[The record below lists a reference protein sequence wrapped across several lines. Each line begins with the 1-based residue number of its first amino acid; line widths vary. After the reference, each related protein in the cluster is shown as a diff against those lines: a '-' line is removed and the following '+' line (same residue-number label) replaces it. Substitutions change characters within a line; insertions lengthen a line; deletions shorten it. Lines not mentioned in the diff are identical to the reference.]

1 MVERPKTDT
10 HPHLQQILELPVNLA
25 CLQTVKE
32 NIHMQKKKKLQS
44 GKQICI
50 RAKDSALLY
59 LLSMLYLFIL
69 LKYSDFVVLIKNKNN
84 CYKNVV

>member
-32 NIHMQKKKKLQS
+32 NIHMQR
-44 GKQICI
+44 GKNCSLGNKYVLGQ
-50 RAKDSALLY
+50 RAVHY
-59 LLSMLYLFIL
+59 LLSMLYLFFL

>member
-32 NIHMQKKKKLQS
+32 NIHMQR
-44 GKQICI
+44 GKNCSQGNKYVLGQ
-50 RAKDSALLY
+50 RAVHY
-59 LLSMLYLFIL
+59 LLSMLYLFFL

>member
-10 HPHLQQILELPVNLA
+10 HPHLQQILELPVNFA

-32 NIHMQKKKKLQS
+32 NIHMQKKKNCSQGNKYVLGQRTVHYS
-44 GKQICI
+44 TFFQCCI
-50 RAKDSALLY
+50 
-59 LLSMLYLFIL
+59 YLFL

>member
-59 LLSMLYLFIL
+59 LLSMLYLFI
-69 LKYSDFVVLIKNKNN
+69 FIK
-84 CYKNVV
+84 VF